1 MGCSP
6 LRKSAERV
14 FIFEDQVVGGRQDL
28 FPGVREAFFEVG
40 GYSELFT
47 DGIEQ
52 IGCPLKRAGSVYY
65 GDWPPLFTR
74 LGSLISFQFSFLRLI
89 LFYLF
94 HSPKIL
100 IP

>member
-1 MGCSP
+1 MLPVALGDRGEKFTASLRRNWLSERMFVGCSP

-65 GDWPPLFTR
+65 GDWPPPL
-74 LGSLISFQFSFLRLI
+74 LD
-89 LFYLF
+89 
-94 HSPKIL
+94 
-100 IP
+100 